1 MALPWLIGAA
11 AVAGAAA
18 LFKETCKECGD
29 TFYSSDCS
37 KYCDYC
43 CEERREARR
52 ERQRVE
58 RERREKEEKEK
69 NQKLGLIEIYKNN
82 KLEFFQN
89 EYNIDIEFNRSDIS
103 IIRKSPTQENRVKQI
118 KSLEEESKELSEV
131 ISILKDKRDA
141 VS

>member
-43 CEERREARR
+43 CEERRERKLA
-52 ERQRVE
+52 EKKKTELNTLKKEITNKEQNLE
-58 RERREKEEKEK
+58 NYIQNQKEFFREKFDIEIDFDEDYNISILEYSNEQEKRKNRIKALEKEA
-69 NQKLGLIEIYKNN
+69 Q
-82 KLEFFQN
+82 
-89 EYNIDIEFNRSDIS
+89 
-103 IIRKSPTQENRVKQI
+103 
-118 KSLEEESKELSEV
+118 ELSEV

-141 VS
+141 IN